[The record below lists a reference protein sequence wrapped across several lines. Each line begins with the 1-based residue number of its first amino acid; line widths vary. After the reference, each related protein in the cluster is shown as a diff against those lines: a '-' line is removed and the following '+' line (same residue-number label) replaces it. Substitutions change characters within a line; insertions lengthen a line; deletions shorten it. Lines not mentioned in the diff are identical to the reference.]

1 MLSARTPWIFAMP
14 ITPPST
20 LPVDCRPVL
29 VAALSG
35 RALAAAAHRAGD
47 RVVVLDL
54 FADRDTATLAER
66 SLRLPSAL
74 MGFDRNVLIAA
85 AAEIAPEMRGLVY
98 GAGFEHDTDLLAS
111 LASRLRLLGNAPET
125 VAAAKNPIRF
135 AALLARLGLP
145 HPPTTTTP
153 PPAGGDWLAKAAGG
167 SGGGHIV
174 SAEHLSAAPGR
185 YFQQRMPGRP
195 LSALFLADGRAV
207 RIIGFSEQWVA
218 ADAAAP
224 FRYGGCAGPTQ
235 PPRKLTAAVVEA
247 CAALADALGLVGL
260 NSLDLLLDGAEFQV
274 LELNPRPGATLDV
287 FDGRGETSLWRWH
300 LDAVA
305 GRLPPAGVPRGAAR
319 AAAVV
324 YAPWDIAIPEAL
336 SWPDWAVDRG
346 PAGTVVK
353 RGGPVCTVTAAAA
366 TVAAAREGAERRAAQ
381 LLHRLDVARIA
392 PPE

>member
-1 MLSARTPWIFAMP
+1 MP
-14 ITPPST
+14 IAPPST
-20 LPVDCRPVL
+20 SPVDRRPVL

-35 RALAAAAHRAGD
+35 RSLAAAARRAGD

-54 FADRDTATLAER
+54 YGDADTGDLAEHCR
-66 SLRLPSAL
+66 RLPPSP
-74 MGFDRNVLIAA
+74 MGFYGDALIATV
-85 AAEIAPEMRGLVY
+85 AELAPDMRGLVY
-98 GAGFEHDTDLLAS
+98 GAGFEHDADLLVS
-111 LASRLRLLGNAPET
+111 LAARLRLLGNAPET
-125 VAAAKNPIRF
+125 VAAAKDPIGF

-145 HPPTTTTP
+145 HPPTTTA

-167 SGGGHIV
+167 TGGGHIV
-174 SAEHLSAAPGR
+174 PAGRLSAAPGR
-185 YFQQRMPGRP
+185 YFQQRVPGRP

-224 FRYGGCAGPTQ
+224 FRYGGCAGPA
-235 PPRKLTAAVVEA
+235 PLPRQLAAAITDA
-247 CAALADALGLVGL
+247 CAVLTGALGLVGL
-260 NSLDLLLDGAEFQV
+260 NSLDLLVDGADFQV

-287 FDGRGETSLWRWH
+287 FDGGGELSLWQRH

-305 GRLPPAGVPRGAAR
+305 GRLPPPCETHGPAR

-346 PAGTVVK
+346 PAGTVVR
-353 RGGPVCTVTAAAA
+353 RGEPVCTVTAAAA
-366 TVAAAREGAERRAAQ
+366 TVAAARHGVERRAAY
-381 LLHRLDVARIA
+381 LLDRLDGARLA
-392 PPE
+392 PPG